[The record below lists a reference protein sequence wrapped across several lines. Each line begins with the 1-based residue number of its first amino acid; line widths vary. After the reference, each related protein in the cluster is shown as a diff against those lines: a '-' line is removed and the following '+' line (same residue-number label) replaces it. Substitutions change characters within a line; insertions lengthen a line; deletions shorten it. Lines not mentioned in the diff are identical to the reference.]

1 MSLKPEQEDELGGV
15 EYRALKILAR
25 LLWAYYAF
33 WFFII
38 LVVLT
43 PYATHTNAAHTIRT
57 EQPGSLNPAWW
68 SVFLTVSAYSNT
80 GLSLLNSSMIR
91 KQHNSTALGQ

>member
-1 MSLKPEQEDELGGV
+1 M
-15 EYRALKILAR
+15 
-25 LLWAYYAF
+25 LLAYYAF

-43 PYATHTNAAHTIRT
+43 PYATHTNAANIIRT
-57 EQPGSLNPAWW
+57 EQPGNLSPAWW

-80 GLSLLNSSMIR
+80 GFSLLNASMMRKWADLHSYQRRKSS
-91 KQHNSTALGQ
+91 